1 MSIKNTSIVAA
12 LLLLQL
18 VAWAQPAA
26 DKYAFLR
33 KSGDKEYNALRYRYA
48 LPYYRAY
55 LQKNTANSEVK
66 NLLGDCYYNMRNY
79 DSALQIYS
87 SLAEKNT
94 AVQEKLAELYAW
106 SKEYAAAIKIYQQLI
121 AESKSM
127 SRKKYYEE
135 RRSGFERAHFFYKD
149 SLDWGLQYLSINTS
163 AQEFSPLLFGQGLVF
178 ASNRKNGN
186 IQPLAY
192 GWDGH
197 GFEQMFWIKDRA
209 DLFSINPQ
217 SIKKEVER
225 NLALTIDKTPATS
238 NDNNTLAQKIVL
250 SKTGPAANTVP
261 LFTGLPKGRGHSGP
275 MCISDQGNTIY
286 FTRNRADKVKG
297 VYLLEICSIKKTMLG
312 WGPAKVLSLNEKGSS
327 SYHPAINAD
336 GTILYFASNRDG
348 GIGGADLYKV
358 EKLNDST
365 WSAAENMGPRVN
377 TLGDEVFPCVNGNKL
392 FFSSNGWAGLGGLDL
407 FETTEITSKKNPS
420 NLGYPVN
427 SSSDDFGYVST
438 ADGREGYFS
447 SNRYGTDDLF
457 GYKYEKYYR
466 ELTGTIMSAETR
478 KLQPGVQLKLY
489 LLEASGNKILV
500 DTTESDDL
508 GHYKFN
514 TRSNEKYILTIDGT
528 SAIVGD
534 NSGEIAT
541 ATNPINNGIWV
552 VHANMPKVTQ
562 TAAIPP
568 VSPITTNRI
577 DSLKKDGKSG
587 AVATATNPKSK
598 VNGVTTVNKPVITQ
612 TAATPPTSPI
622 ANNWF
627 DSLKNSSKFSFIL
640 YHPFDKATYRAV
652 DEKIVQ
658 KVIQLLQDHPEYQL
672 HIVSATDCK
681 GSQEYN
687 QALSERRA
695 RYVLN
700 HLPKPQQ
707 AKAIMRCV
715 SKNELREPCEQ
726 GNGYNETS
734 QEINRYTYLFISDVS
749 EGNNK

>member
-1 MSIKNTSIVAA
+1 
-12 LLLLQL
+12 
-18 VAWAQPAA
+18 
-26 DKYAFLR
+26 
-33 KSGDKEYNALRYRYA
+33 
-48 LPYYRAY
+48 
-55 LQKNTANSEVK
+55 
-66 NLLGDCYYNMRNY
+66 
-79 DSALQIYS
+79 
-87 SLAEKNT
+87 
-94 AVQEKLAELYAW
+94 
-106 SKEYAAAIKIYQQLI
+106 
-121 AESKSM
+121 
-127 SRKKYYEE
+127 
-135 RRSGFERAHFFYKD
+135 
-149 SLDWGLQYLSINTS
+149 
-163 AQEFSPLLFGQGLVF
+163 
-178 ASNRKNGN
+178 
-186 IQPLAY
+186 
-192 GWDGH
+192 
-197 GFEQMFWIKDRA
+197 
-209 DLFSINPQ
+209 
-217 SIKKEVER
+217 
-225 NLALTIDKTPATS
+225 
-238 NDNNTLAQKIVL
+238 
-250 SKTGPAANTVP
+250 
-261 LFTGLPKGRGHSGP
+261 
-275 MCISDQGNTIY
+275 
-286 FTRNRADKVKG
+286 
-297 VYLLEICSIKKTMLG
+297 MLG

-365 WSAAENMGPRVN
+365 WSSAENMGPRVN

-489 LLEASGNKILV
+489 LLEASGSKILV
-500 DTTESDDL
+500 DTTESDAL

-552 VHANMPKVTQ
+552 VHANKPKVTQ
-562 TAAIPP
+562 TAATPP
-568 VSPITTNRI
+568 ASPIATNQIDSLKKDGKSGALATATNPKNKVNGVASVNKRAITQTGTTTPTSPIAINQIDSLKKDSKSGALATATNPNNKVNGLAPVNKPVITQTAATPPTSPIATNQI

-587 AVATATNPKSK
+587 AVATAGNPKNK
-598 VNGVTTVNKPVITQ
+598 VNGVAPDNKPVITQ
-612 TAATPPTSPI
+612 TGTTTPTSPI